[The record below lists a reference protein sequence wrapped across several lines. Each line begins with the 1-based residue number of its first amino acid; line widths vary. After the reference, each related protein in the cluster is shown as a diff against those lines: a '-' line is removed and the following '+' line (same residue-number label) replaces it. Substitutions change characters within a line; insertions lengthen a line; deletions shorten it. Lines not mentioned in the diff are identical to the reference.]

1 MPHRRAYRRLK
12 TLEERA
18 IGQDFRVVLGLR
30 AWPIAL
36 MISWFLQITTAVG
49 PPGVP
54 AAQGIIDGAC
64 WAAIVC
70 SAAAVIHPARGIRWL
85 HLFTAFAACLSRSF
99 YQVFGFA
106 NSNIGRQLLGA
117 SLWGGLALA
126 TLSIYLLTL
135 PYVIEREAA
144 RAGMAVGESMGVG

>member
-1 MPHRRAYRRLK
+1 MPHRRLYRRLK
-12 TLEERA
+12 VIEERA
-18 IGQDFRVVLGLR
+18 ITQDFRVVLGLR

-36 MISWFLQITTAVG
+36 MVSWFLQIVTAAA

-54 AAQGIIDGAC
+54 AAGGIIDAAC
-64 WAAIVC
+64 WSAIIA
-70 SAAAVIHPARGIRWL
+70 SGAAVIHPARGLRWL

-99 YQVFGFA
+99 FQLFGFA
-106 NSNIGRQLLGA
+106 NSDIATQLLGA

-135 PYVIEREAA
+135 PYVIDRESQRLGA
-144 RAGMAVGESMGVG
+144 M